1 MTNGRAVDP
10 DGEGDTTPVWGE
22 TCVEWWRDNYR
33 QPRPTGPL
41 YAPEYAPMLEIGTPA
56 PDFSIPNQDGV
67 VVSMADQLGSY
78 VLLWWY
84 PKASTP
90 G

>member
-1 MTNGRAVDP
+1 LP
-10 DGEGDTTPVWGE
+10 D
-22 TCVEWWRDNYR
+22 
-33 QPRPTGPL
+33 
-41 YAPEYAPMLEIGTPA
+41 
-56 PDFSIPNQDGV
+56 QDGHPL
-67 VVSMADQLGSY
+67 ALTDLRGHW

>member
-1 MTNGRAVDP
+1 MLTT
-10 DGEGDTTPVWGE
+10 GD
-22 TCVEWWRDNYR
+22 
-33 QPRPTGPL
+33 
-41 YAPEYAPMLEIGTPA
+41 PA
-56 PDFSIPNQDGV
+56 PLFTLPDQDGV
-67 VVSMADQLGSY
+67 PVSLAEQRGSW

>member
-1 MTNGRAVDP
+1 MLH
-10 DGEGDTTPVWGE
+10 
-22 TCVEWWRDNYR
+22 
-33 QPRPTGPL
+33 TGTK
-41 YAPEYAPMLEIGTPA
+41 APGFALA
-56 PDFSIPNQDGV
+56 DQDGN
-67 VVSMADQLGSY
+67 VVSLSALAGHW

>member
-1 MTNGRAVDP
+1 MLA
-10 DGEGDTTPVWGE
+10 EGSV
-22 TCVEWWRDNYR
+22 
-33 QPRPTGPL
+33 
-41 YAPEYAPMLEIGTPA
+41 APG
-56 PDFSIPNQDGV
+56 FSIPDQDGNTV
-67 VVSMADQLGSY
+67 TLDELRGHW

>member
-1 MTNGRAVDP
+1 
-10 DGEGDTTPVWGE
+10 
-22 TCVEWWRDNYR
+22 
-33 QPRPTGPL
+33 
-41 YAPEYAPMLEIGTPA
+41 MLEIGTPA
-56 PDFSIPNQDGV
+56 PDFAIPNQDNN
-67 VVSMADQLGSY
+67 VVSMADQRGSY

>member
-1 MTNGRAVDP
+1 
-10 DGEGDTTPVWGE
+10 
-22 TCVEWWRDNYR
+22 
-33 QPRPTGPL
+33 
-41 YAPEYAPMLEIGTPA
+41 MLQAGTEA
-56 PDFSIPNQDGV
+56 PDFRLADQDGV
-67 VVSMADQLGSY
+67 EVSLRDLRGRW

>member
-1 MTNGRAVDP
+1 
-10 DGEGDTTPVWGE
+10 
-22 TCVEWWRDNYR
+22 
-33 QPRPTGPL
+33 
-41 YAPEYAPMLEIGTPA
+41 MLSAGTPA
-56 PDFSIPNQDGV
+56 PAFSLPDQDGHV
-67 VVSMADQLGSY
+67 ISLADQRGSY

>member
-1 MTNGRAVDP
+1 MAGGGGH
-10 DGEGDTTPVWGE
+10 DGAMLTTGD
-22 TCVEWWRDNYR
+22 
-33 QPRPTGPL
+33 
-41 YAPEYAPMLEIGTPA
+41 PA
-56 PDFSIPNQDGV
+56 PPFTLRDQDGGA
-67 VVSMADQLGSY
+67 VSLGDLRGSW

>member
-1 MTNGRAVDP
+1 
-10 DGEGDTTPVWGE
+10 
-22 TCVEWWRDNYR
+22 
-33 QPRPTGPL
+33 
-41 YAPEYAPMLEIGTPA
+41 MLEIGTPA

>member
-1 MTNGRAVDP
+1 
-10 DGEGDTTPVWGE
+10 
-22 TCVEWWRDNYR
+22 
-33 QPRPTGPL
+33 
-41 YAPEYAPMLEIGTPA
+41 MLEIGTPA
-56 PDFSIPNQDGV
+56 PDFSIPNQDNV
-67 VVSMADQLGSY
+67 AVSMADQRGSY

>member
-1 MTNGRAVDP
+1 MIVVGSNAPQFCLPDQHGNEVCLDTYRGR
-10 DGEGDTTPVWGE
+10 W
-22 TCVEWWRDNYR
+22 
-33 QPRPTGPL
+33 
-41 YAPEYAPMLEIGTPA
+41 
-56 PDFSIPNQDGV
+56 
-67 VVSMADQLGSY
+67 